1 MVRLRDLGANTP
13 EGVAYTE
20 EQILAMV
27 LKGKQRGHIAG
38 RGRVVPGLRRP
49 PLPDTPPPP
58 PGMYSVIILIID
70 YS

>member
-13 EGVAYTE
+13 EGVAYTGSRYS
-20 EQILAMV
+20 MV
-27 LKGKQRGHIAG
+27 LKGKQRDHIAG

-58 PGMYSVIILIID
+58 PGMYIVII
-70 YS
+70 Y

>member
-20 EQILAMV
+20 EQILAIV

-38 RGRVVPGLRRP
+38 RGRVIAGIRRP
-49 PLPDTPPPP
+49 PLPYTPPPP
-58 PGMYSVIILIID
+58 PGIAITVLKF
-70 YS
+70 